1 MTILPISSGP
11 KNFDSLGGNFDSV
24 GRFFDSVGQ
33 NFDSVGLPDLVKPR
47 LVRVYEDQ
55 GTSNTI
61 IP

>member
-47 LVRVYEDQ
+47 LVRVYED
-55 GTSNTI
+55 
-61 IP
+61 